1 MSTSS
6 WIILV
11 IVIVVVVLAVASL
24 GMVAHR
30 KKKERDRRNRAGEL
44 REKAVVEE
52 GEARRLEAEA
62 RDRQKAARE
71 RLRQADDMDPDAGRE
86 GEHTKPRTAVGRE
99 DEAEPGRHRG

>member
-11 IVIVVVVLAVASL
+11 IVIVVVALAVASL
-24 GMVAHR
+24 GMVAH

-52 GEARRLEAEA
+52 AEARRLEAEA
-62 RDRQKAARE
+62 RDRQEAARE
-71 RLRQADDMDPDAGRE
+71 RLRQADDMDPDAGHARE
-86 GEHTKPRTAVGRE
+86 LTKPSPAVGRE
-99 DEAEPGRHRG
+99 DEAESGRHRA